1 MARLV
6 VKLVVGGSLF
16 IILFANIMKPTMP
29 TEGEVADAAAK
40 SKKSQTKI
48 ARGSKG
54 GKGVKGAEQY
64 PLVPPLSSAFPDEST
79 PVEEEDN
86 VGDVSASL
94 TDSAGHLDGHFAAII
109 IDDVGRD
116 KKRVIEILA
125 LGVPITFSVLPGLEY
140 SHELTKIIHE
150 SGQEVIIHMPMEP
163 IGDGFKLNEKTLLI
177 TQSPE
182 QIRGLVKEQLINTP
196 NAVGV
201 NNHMGSLF
209 TQDPDR
215 MWIVLNEIRLAGLFF
230 IDSVTTSQSVAMK
243 TARGMGLKSAA
254 RNVFLDVNNNPDDI
268 RAAFR
273 KTIRIAKKRGT
284 AIAIGHPGKNTLDI
298 LSEIAPEFEEAGV
311 KLVHV
316 SSLVN

>member
-1 MARLV
+1 
-6 VKLVVGGSLF
+6 
-16 IILFANIMKPTMP
+16 
-29 TEGEVADAAAK
+29 
-40 SKKSQTKI
+40 
-48 ARGSKG
+48 
-54 GKGVKGAEQY
+54 
-64 PLVPPLSSAFPDEST
+64 
-79 PVEEEDN
+79 
-86 VGDVSASL
+86 
-94 TDSAGHLDGHFAAII
+94 
-109 IDDVGRD
+109 
-116 KKRVIEILA
+116 
-125 LGVPITFSVLPGLEY
+125 
-140 SHELTKIIHE
+140 
-150 SGQEVIIHMPMEP
+150 
-163 IGDGFKLNEKTLLI
+163 
-177 TQSPE
+177 
-182 QIRGLVKEQLINTP
+182 
-196 NAVGV
+196 
-201 NNHMGSLF
+201 MGSLF